1 MSYGGI
7 LELRREFPASSCVGP
22 GKPNFPFYLRGK
34 AGGCARVTA
43 GQKRPHL
50 GVCPGHNI
58 PLKGRQGSRGCI
70 LDSPVESGLVSRAPA
85 NSCLAPTN
93 QPKVTSQNLQCSAAP
108 SSMILLKI
116 PFWSLQK
123 PVLSLAPFLHPLLC
137 QSTLGQRHLGH
148 SGEQGVGHKH
158 SRSPH
163 YQHPI
168 ARPTSQT
175 LRKHTAEQ

>member
-1 MSYGGI
+1 MIVPTLIGALWGFNYSFPIKSTEQCRVHKKCSINASHYYYYYSHCG
-7 LELRREFPASSCVGP
+7 LQLRFGEGS
-22 GKPNFPFYLRGK
+22 
-34 AGGCARVTA
+34 TA
-43 GQKRPHL
+43 WSNSLP
-50 GVCPGHNI
+50 
-58 PLKGRQGSRGCI
+58 
-70 LDSPVESGLVSRAPA
+70 PA

-148 SGEQGVGHKH
+148 SGEQGAGHKH